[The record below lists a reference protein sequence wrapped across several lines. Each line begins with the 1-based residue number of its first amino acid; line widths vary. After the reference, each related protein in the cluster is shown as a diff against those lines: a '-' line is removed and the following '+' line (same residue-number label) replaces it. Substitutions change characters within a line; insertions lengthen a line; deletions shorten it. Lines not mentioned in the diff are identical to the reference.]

1 MKQEGNEES
10 KEARRGNKESV
21 IRWQITDVQ
30 QHIKSKLS
38 QRRALSILVLLR
50 LGKKE
55 GVECRQV
62 RLLQNLE
69 REEITEGNTLSKE
82 E

>member
-1 MKQEGNEES
+1 M
-10 KEARRGNKESV
+10 